1 MAKASKTSNIAV
13 VGIQPTSTEKAT
25 ISLGGEKNNIS
36 KSSASKTGS
45 GSSSYKSS
53 TSSSVKSSGSGGTSA
68 KAGASAVS
76 AAAAEQED
84 PYDKQ
89 FYAAL
94 AQGIPASTNVGEL
107 QANSKAAGAVKDVV
121 ANAKAGLTKADVY
134 PVDPVDIGWQKMELQ
149 NRENMDKSRAVK
161 AVDYATG
168 KGVND
173 LLRNVEDSRGLFQT
187 QRNQVDA
194 DEAKALD
201 NQVLYAEARG
211 DRGGIGMSQYGGIQN
226 TAANNRAAV
235 NAAEVK
241 LQTDT
246 QRQIADLRAQGE
258 FEKADKVLEIG
269 SKYLTELQD
278 LEKWAKE
285 KNVGVQEFN
294 TKMQEW
300 QNEYALDVSKYL
312 TDTELKVSDLA
323 GAFANGAETADS
335 RNRRNDRYPSSGKA
349 MMQAGIVPSQSQLE
363 SMGWTPEQYWIYK
376 MANGGYQ

>member
-1 MAKASKTSNIAV
+1 MAKATKTSNIAV

-25 ISLGGEKNNIS
+25 ISLTGESGNSNS

-53 TSSSVKSSGSGGTSA
+53 TSNSVKNSTSSSVKN
-68 KAGASAVS
+68 VS
-76 AAAAEQED
+76 TGAAAAEQED

-107 QANSKAAGAVKDVV
+107 QANSKAADAVKDVM

-134 PVDPVDIGWQKMELQ
+134 PVDLVDIGWQKMELQ

-187 QRNQVDA
+187 QRDQVDA

-335 RNRRNDRYPSSGKA
+335 RNRRNDRYASSGKA

>member
-335 RNRRNDRYPSSGKA
+335 RNRRNDRYASSGKA